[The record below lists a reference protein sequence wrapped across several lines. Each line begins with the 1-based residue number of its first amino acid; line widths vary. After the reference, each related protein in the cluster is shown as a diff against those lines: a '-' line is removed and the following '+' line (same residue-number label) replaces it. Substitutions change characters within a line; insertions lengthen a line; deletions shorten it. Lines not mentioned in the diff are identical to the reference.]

1 MESWIFAVVIG
12 VTVWLFFR
20 NARVM
25 RERRRQ
31 QMEARASGGA
41 SAEEVAEP
49 KSMPRF
55 GVPRTITREQMREL
69 KANDF
74 EPQREWSKDE
84 AQLIL
89 DTVTYLRAAIRIV
102 TGETGAP
109 IEVQNSILSF
119 ILGEDKLR
127 ESVLDWSLNRTREEE
142 DAGEDA
148 DLPADETFEAIAAH
162 IRELWEDV

>member
-1 MESWIFAVVIG
+1 MESWIFAVVVG

-31 QMEARASGGA
+31 QTEARG
-41 SAEEVAEP
+41 SAGNGPPPEQ

-55 GVPRTITREQMREL
+55 GVPRSITREQMKRLRE
-69 KANDF
+69 NDF
-74 EPQREWSKDE
+74 EPHREWSKEE

-102 TGETGAP
+102 TGETNAP

-119 ILGEDKLR
+119 ILGDDALR
-127 ESVLDWSLNRTREEE
+127 ENVLDWSLNRTHEEE
-142 DAGEDA
+142 DAGEDVE
-148 DLPADETFEAIAAH
+148 LPADQTFQAVEAH
-162 IRELWEDV
+162 IRKLWEDA